1 MQSQVM
7 VGPHLTAPFSASVSH
22 AGPMVVG
29 VPHLSKDIPPCFDIQ
44 AGFGRWTAEEDATLR
59 KVVQSHGAHN
69 WKRYILTM
77 THTLNFVNLTYSSYC
92 SLLFPNN
99 VQPLSVPNRIAAI
112 AFCGKRSDV
121 QCLHRWKK
129 VIQPGIVKGPWTP
142 TEDEILNLAVEQ
154 AGGVR

>member
-1 MQSQVM
+1 
-7 VGPHLTAPFSASVSH
+7 
-22 AGPMVVG
+22 
-29 VPHLSKDIPPCFDIQ
+29 
-44 AGFGRWTAEEDATLR
+44 
-59 KVVQSHGAHN
+59 
-69 WKRYILTM
+69 M
-77 THTLNFVNLTYSSYC
+77 THTLNFVNLTVVEHTHC
-92 SLLFPNN
+92 SLLFANN
-99 VQPLSVPNRIAAI
+99 VQPPFVLNRIAAI